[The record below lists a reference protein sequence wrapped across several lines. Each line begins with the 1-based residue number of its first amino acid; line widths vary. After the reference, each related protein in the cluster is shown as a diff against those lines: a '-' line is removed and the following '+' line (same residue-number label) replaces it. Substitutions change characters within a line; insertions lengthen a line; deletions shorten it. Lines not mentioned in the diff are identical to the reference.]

1 MKWGVSL
8 LWNKDNQLDSQ
19 ASSRFLFSDKQAHRI
34 ILPECT
40 GEQMENFHGI
50 VVCGKDGDVQRAF
63 GTIWKWDSIS
73 EASARHD
80 L

>member
-1 MKWGVSL
+1 
-8 LWNKDNQLDSQ
+8 
-19 ASSRFLFSDKQAHRI
+19 
-34 ILPECT
+34 
-40 GEQMENFHGI
+40 MENFHGI

-80 L
+80 LWNSAKVRPHSPGTWRTLG